1 MSRSGARILV
11 DQLVVQ
17 GVDTAFCVPGESYIA
32 VLDALRDAPIRL
44 VVARHEA
51 GAANMAEA
59 YGKLTGRPGIC
70 FVTRAPG
77 ATHAATGVYTAFQ
90 DSTPLI
96 LFVGQVPLEHRG
108 REAFQELDY
117 AAAFGAITKLASE
130 VEEAEQFPELTAR
143 AFQTA
148 VSGRPGPV
156 VVALPEDVLSE
167 TADVE
172 DAVQFAPARAA
183 PSAQGLARAHDVLS
197 AAERPLIVVGGGGW
211 SAAAAEDLQSFVE
224 ASALPVA
231 ASFRRQDYIDNTSP
245 SYAGV
250 LTIGH
255 DAALAQRLRDADL
268 LLVIGSRLG
277 DIATRGYTTLEPP
290 RTPQT
295 LVHVH
300 ADPKELGRVF
310 EPDLAIVSGSA
321 DFLAAARTLEPVD
334 GTHRADWTESAHA
347 DFLASLRHQ
356 RGPGELDLGDVMQ
369 HLRERL
375 PDDAVLTNG
384 AGNYTVW
391 CHRFYAFRR
400 YRTQLAPC
408 SGAMGYGIPAAIAA
422 KVVDP
427 ERTVVCV
434 SGDGDFLMS
443 GHELAA
449 AVQEELPIVVL
460 VVNNGMYGTIRMHQ
474 ERLFPGRVVGT
485 DLVNPDFAAWAH
497 AFGAYGEV
505 VLRSED
511 FPDAFDRALAQS
523 RPALLELR
531 VDPEAITPRQTLA
544 EIRAEAGSAR

>member
-1 MSRSGARILV
+1 VTRTGARILV
-11 DQLVVQ
+11 DQLVVH
-17 GVDTAFCVPGESYIA
+17 GVDTVFCVPGESYIA
-32 VLDALRDAPIRL
+32 ALDALRDAPIRL

-70 FVTRAPG
+70 FATRAPG

-96 LFVGQVPLEHRG
+96 LFVGQVPRGHRG

-117 AAAFGAITKLASE
+117 AAAFGSYSKWVDE
-130 VEEAEQFPELTAR
+130 VQQPGSFPETTAH

-148 VSGRPGPV
+148 LSGRPGPV
-156 VVALPEDVLSE
+156 VVALPEDVL
-167 TADVE
+167 
-172 DAVQFAPARAA
+172 DARAEVSDAAPRVPVQAA
-183 PSAQGLARAHDVLS
+183 PSAADLALLRELLG
-197 AAERPLIVVGGGGW
+197 AAERPLVVVGGGGW
-211 SAAAAEDLQSFVE
+211 SAQAAADLQGFAE
-224 ASALPVA
+224 ANGLPVA
-231 ASFRRQDYIDNTSP
+231 TSFRRQDYVDNASP

-255 DAALAQRLRDADL
+255 DPALASRLRDADL
-268 LLVIGSRLG
+268 LLVVGSRLG
-277 DIATRGYTTLEPP
+277 DIPTRGYTTLEPP

-300 ADPKELGRVF
+300 AHADELGRVF
-310 EPDLAIVSGSA
+310 EPDLPIVSSSPE
-321 DFLAAARTLEPVD
+321 FLAAARALEPVEAAQ
-334 GTHRADWTESAHA
+334 RAAWTESARA
-347 DFLASLRHQ
+347 DFISGLRHR
-356 RGPGELDLGDVMQ
+356 RGPGELDLGDVIE

-375 PDDAVLTNG
+375 PDDAILTNG

-391 CHRFYAFRR
+391 CHLYYVFHS

-408 SGAMGYGIPAAIAA
+408 SGAMGYGIPAALAA
-422 KVVDP
+422 KVVLP

-443 GHELAA
+443 GHEFAA
-449 AVQEELPIVVL
+449 AVQEKLPIVVL

-474 ERLFPGRVVGT
+474 EQLFPGRVVGT
-485 DLVNPDFAAWAH
+485 DLVNPDFVAWAR
-497 AFGAYGEV
+497 AFGAYGELV
-505 VLRSED
+505 VRSKD
-511 FPDAFDRALAQS
+511 FPDALERALGQD

-531 VDPEAITPRQTLA
+531 VDPEAITPRQTLS
-544 EIRAEAGSAR
+544 EIRPAAPS

>member
-1 MSRSGARILV
+1 VTRTGARILV
-11 DQLVVQ
+11 DQLVAH

-70 FVTRAPG
+70 IVTRAPG

-96 LFVGQVPLEHRG
+96 LLVGQVPLEHRG

-117 AAAFGAITKLASE
+117 GDAFGAITKLA
-130 VEEAEQFPELTAR
+130 VEAEAPDQFPELVAR
-143 AFQTA
+143 AFEMA
-148 VSGRPGPV
+148 LSGRAGPV
-156 VVALPEDVLSE
+156 VMAMPEDVLAAE
-167 TADVE
+167 ADVE
-172 DAVQFAPARAA
+172 DATPHAVIGAS
-183 PSAQGLARAHDVLS
+183 PSPEELARVRDLLS
-197 AAERPLIVVGGGGW
+197 TALRPLIVVGGGGW
-211 SAAAAEDLQSFVE
+211 SVRAAEDLRAFAE
-224 ASALPVA
+224 AAAIPVA
-231 ASFRRQDYIDNTSP
+231 TSFRRQDYIDNTSP

-255 DAALAQRLRDADL
+255 DAALAARLRESDM

-277 DIATRGYTTLEPP
+277 DIATGGYTTLEPP
-290 RTPQT
+290 RIPQT

-300 ADPKELGRVF
+300 ADPKELGRVY
-310 EPDLAIVSGSA
+310 EPDLAIVATSPE
-321 DFLAAARTLEPVD
+321 FLAALEPVD
-334 GTHRADWTESAHA
+334 GSHRTDWFASAHA
-347 DFLASLRHQ
+347 DFLASLRHE
-356 RGPGELDLGDVMQ
+356 RGPGELDVGDVMEY
-369 HLRERL
+369 LRERL
-375 PDDAVLTNG
+375 AADAVLTNG

-422 KVVDP
+422 KVVHP

-449 AVQEELPIVVL
+449 AVQERAPVVVL

-474 ERLFPGRVVGT
+474 ERLFPRRVVGT
-485 DLVNPDFAAWAH
+485 DLVNPDFAAWAR
-497 AFGAYGEV
+497 AFGAYGDV
-505 VLRSED
+505 VLRSDD
-511 FPDAFDRALAQS
+511 FPEAFERALAEP
-523 RPALLELR
+523 RPSLLELR
-531 VDPEAITPRQTLA
+531 VDPEAITPRQTLS
-544 EIRAEAGSAR
+544 EIRAEAIGSAQR

>member
-1 MSRSGARILV
+1 VTRTGARILV
-11 DQLVVQ
+11 DQLVAH

-70 FVTRAPG
+70 LVTRAPG

-96 LFVGQVPLEHRG
+96 LLVGQVPFEHRG

-117 AAAFGAITKLASE
+117 GGAFGAITKLA
-130 VEEAEQFPELTAR
+130 VEAEAPDQFPELAAR
-143 AFQTA
+143 AFEMA
-148 VSGRPGPV
+148 ASGRAGPV
-156 VVALPEDVLSE
+156 VVAMPEDVLAAE
-167 TADVE
+167 ADVE
-172 DAVQFAPARAA
+172 DAIPRVVAGTA
-183 PSAQGLARAHDVLS
+183 PSSDDLARVRDLLS
-197 AAERPLIVVGGGGW
+197 TAARPLIVVGGGGW
-211 SAAAAEDLQSFVE
+211 SERAAEDLRAVAE
-224 ASALPVA
+224 ASSIPVA
-231 ASFRRQDYIDNTSP
+231 TSFRRQDYIDNTSP

-255 DAALAQRLRDADL
+255 DAALAARLRESDV

-290 RTPQT
+290 RIPQT

-300 ADPKELGRVF
+300 ADPKELGRVY
-310 EPDLAIVSGSA
+310 EPDLAIVATSPE
-321 DFLAAARTLEPVD
+321 FLALLEPVD
-334 GTHRADWTESAHA
+334 GAHRLDWFASGHA
-347 DFLASLRHQ
+347 DFLASLRHK
-356 RGPGELDLGDVMQ
+356 RGPGDLDVGDVMEY
-369 HLRERL
+369 LRERL
-375 PDDAVLTNG
+375 PADAFLTNG

-422 KVVDP
+422 KVVHP

-449 AVQEELPIVVL
+449 AVQERAPIVVL

-485 DLVNPDFAAWAH
+485 DLVNPDFAAWAR
-497 AFGAYGEV
+497 AFGAYGDV
-505 VLRSED
+505 VLRSDD
-511 FPDAFDRALAQS
+511 FPEAFERALAEP
-523 RPALLELR
+523 RPSLLELR
-531 VDPEAITPRQTLA
+531 VDPEAITPRQTLS
-544 EIRAEAGSAR
+544 EIRAEAIGSVQR

>member
-1 MSRSGARILV
+1 VTRTGARILV
-11 DQLVVQ
+11 DQLVVH

-117 AAAFGAITKLASE
+117 AAAFGALTKLAIE
-130 VEEAEQFPELTAR
+130 VEEPGQFPELTAR

-156 VVALPEDVLSE
+156 VMALPEDVLSDS
-167 TADVE
+167 ADVQ
-172 DAVQFAPARAA
+172 DAAQFSRARAA
-183 PSAQGLARAHDVLS
+183 AADEDLARARELLA

-211 SAAAAEDLQSFVE
+211 SAAAAADLQAFAE
-224 ASALPVA
+224 ASVLPVA
-231 ASFRRQDYIDNTSP
+231 TSFRRQDYIDNTSS

-255 DAALAQRLRDADL
+255 DPSLAQRLREADL
-268 LLVIGSRLG
+268 LLVVGSRLG
-277 DIATRGYTTLEPP
+277 DIPTRGYTTLQPP

-300 ADPKELGRVF
+300 ADPEELGRVF
-310 EPDLAIVSGSA
+310 QPDLPILAGSA
-321 DFLAAARTLEPVD
+321 EFLAAARALEPVD
-334 GTHRADWTESAHA
+334 GSHRVDWTESAHT
-347 DFLASLRHQ
+347 DFLRSLQHR
-356 RGPGELDLGDVMQ
+356 RGPGELDVGDVMQ

-375 PDDAVLTNG
+375 PDDAILTNG

-391 CHRFYAFRR
+391 CHRFYSFSR

-422 KVVDP
+422 KVVHP
-427 ERTVVCV
+427 SRTVVCV

-485 DLVNPDFAAWAH
+485 DLVNPDFVAWAH
-497 AFGAYGEV
+497 AFGAYGEL

-511 FPDAFDRALAQS
+511 FPDAFERALAEQ

-531 VDPEAITPRQTLA
+531 VDPEAITPRQTLSQ
-544 EIRAEAGSAR
+544 IRAEAASA

>member
-11 DQLVVQ
+11 DQLVVH

-44 VVARHEA
+44 IVARHEA

-117 AAAFGAITKLASE
+117 GATFGALTKLAIE
-130 VEEAEQFPELTAR
+130 VEGPEQFPEITAR
-143 AFQTA
+143 AFRTS

-172 DAVQFAPARAA
+172 DAAQFSPARSA
-183 PSAQGLARAHDVLS
+183 PSVEDLSRARELLS

-211 SAAAAEDLQSFVE
+211 SAAAAADLQAFAE

-255 DAALAQRLRDADL
+255 DASLARRLREADL

-277 DIATRGYTTLEPP
+277 DIATHGYTTLEPP

-295 LVHVH
+295 FVHVH
-300 ADPKELGRVF
+300 ADAEELGRVF
-310 EPDLAIVSGSA
+310 QPDLPIVAGSTE
-321 DFLAAARTLEPVD
+321 FLAAARALESI
-334 GTHRADWTESAHA
+334 GGSHRADWTESAHA
-347 DFLASLRHQ
+347 GFIASLQHK
-356 RGPGELDLGDVMQ
+356 RGPGALDLGDVMQ

-375 PDDAVLTNG
+375 PDDAILTNG

-422 KVVDP
+422 KVVHP

-474 ERLFPGRVVGT
+474 ERSFPGRVVGT

-511 FPDAFDRALAQS
+511 FPEAFERALAQS

-531 VDPEAITPRQTLA
+531 VDPEAITPRQTLSQ
-544 EIRAEAGSAR
+544 IRAEAGSA

>member
-1 MSRSGARILV
+1 VSRSGARILV
-11 DQLVVQ
+11 DQLVVH

-44 VVARHEA
+44 IVARHEA

-117 AAAFGAITKLASE
+117 GATFGALTKLAIE
-130 VEEAEQFPELTAR
+130 VEGPEQFPEITAR
-143 AFQTA
+143 AFRTS

-172 DAVQFAPARAA
+172 DAAQFSPARSA
-183 PSAQGLARAHDVLS
+183 PSVEDLSRARELLS

-211 SAAAAEDLQSFVE
+211 SAAAAADLQAFAE

-255 DAALAQRLRDADL
+255 DASLARRLREADL

-277 DIATRGYTTLEPP
+277 DIATHGYTTLEPP

-295 LVHVH
+295 FVHVH
-300 ADPKELGRVF
+300 ADAEELGRVF
-310 EPDLAIVSGSA
+310 QPDLPIVAGSTE
-321 DFLAAARTLEPVD
+321 FLAAARALESI
-334 GTHRADWTESAHA
+334 GGSHRADWTESAHA
-347 DFLASLRHQ
+347 GFIASLQHK
-356 RGPGELDLGDVMQ
+356 RGPGALDLGDVMQ

-375 PDDAVLTNG
+375 PDDAILTNG

-422 KVVDP
+422 KVVHP

-474 ERLFPGRVVGT
+474 ERSFPGRVVGT

-511 FPDAFDRALAQS
+511 FPEAFERALAQS

-531 VDPEAITPRQTLA
+531 VDPEAITPRQTLSQ
-544 EIRAEAGSAR
+544 IRAEAGSA

>member
-1 MSRSGARILV
+1 VSRSGARILV
-11 DQLVVQ
+11 DQLVVH

-117 AAAFGAITKLASE
+117 AAAFGALTKLAID
-130 VEEAEQFPELTAR
+130 VEEPEQFPELTAR

-156 VVALPEDVLSE
+156 VVALPEDVLSA
-167 TADVE
+167 TADVQ
-172 DAVQFAPARAA
+172 DAAQFSRARAA
-183 PSAQGLARAHDVLS
+183 ASDEDLARARELLS
-197 AAERPLIVVGGGGW
+197 GAEQPLIVVGGGGW
-211 SAAAAEDLQSFVE
+211 SATAAADLQAFAE
-224 ASALPVA
+224 ASVLPVA
-231 ASFRRQDYIDNTSP
+231 TSFRRQDYIDNTSP

-255 DAALAQRLRDADL
+255 DASLARRLREADL
-268 LLVIGSRLG
+268 LLVVGSRLG
-277 DIATRGYTTLEPP
+277 DIPTRGYTTLQPP

-300 ADPKELGRVF
+300 ADPEELGRVF
-310 EPDLAIVSGSA
+310 QAELPILAGSA
-321 DFLAAARTLEPVD
+321 EFLAAARALEPVD
-334 GTHRADWTESAHA
+334 GSHRVDWTESAHA
-347 DFLASLRHQ
+347 DFLASLQHK
-356 RGPGELDLGDVMQ
+356 RGPGELDVGDVMQ

-375 PDDAVLTNG
+375 PDDAILTNG

-391 CHRFYAFRR
+391 CHRFYSFNS

-422 KVVDP
+422 KVVHP
-427 ERTVVCV
+427 SRTVVCV

-449 AVQEELPIVVL
+449 AVQEELPIIVL

-485 DLVNPDFAAWAH
+485 DLVNPDFVAWAH
-497 AFGAYGEV
+497 AFGAYGEL

-511 FPDAFDRALAQS
+511 FPDAFERALAEQ

-531 VDPEAITPRQTLA
+531 VDPEAITPRQTLS
-544 EIRAEAGSAR
+544 EIRAEAGSA

>member
-1 MSRSGARILV
+1 VSRSGARILV
-11 DQLVVQ
+11 DQLVVH

-77 ATHAATGVYTAFQ
+77 ATHAATGVYTAYQ

-117 AAAFGAITKLASE
+117 AAAFGALTKLAIE
-130 VEEAEQFPELTAR
+130 VEEPEQFPELTAR

-156 VVALPEDVLSE
+156 VVALPEDVLSA
-167 TADVE
+167 TADVQ
-172 DAVQFAPARAA
+172 DAAQFSRARAA
-183 PSAQGLARAHDVLS
+183 ASDEDLARARELLS
-197 AAERPLIVVGGGGW
+197 GAEQPLIVVGGGGW
-211 SAAAAEDLQSFVE
+211 SATAAADLQAFAE
-224 ASALPVA
+224 ASVLPVA
-231 ASFRRQDYIDNTSP
+231 TSFRRQDYIDNTSP

-255 DAALAQRLRDADL
+255 DASLARRLREADL
-268 LLVIGSRLG
+268 LLVVGSRLG
-277 DIATRGYTTLEPP
+277 DIPTRGYTTLQPP

-300 ADPKELGRVF
+300 ADPEELGRVF
-310 EPDLAIVSGSA
+310 QAELPILAGSA
-321 DFLAAARTLEPVD
+321 EFLAAARALEPVD
-334 GTHRADWTESAHA
+334 GSHRVDWTESAHA
-347 DFLASLRHQ
+347 DFLASLQHK
-356 RGPGELDLGDVMQ
+356 RGPGELDVGDVMQ

-375 PDDAVLTNG
+375 PDDAILTNG

-391 CHRFYAFRR
+391 CHRFYSFNS

-422 KVVDP
+422 KVVHP
-427 ERTVVCV
+427 SRTVVCV

-449 AVQEELPIVVL
+449 AVQEELPIIVL

-485 DLVNPDFAAWAH
+485 DLVNPDFVAWAH
-497 AFGAYGEV
+497 AFGAYGEL

-511 FPDAFDRALAQS
+511 FPDAFERALAEQ

-531 VDPEAITPRQTLA
+531 VDPEAITPRQTLS
-544 EIRAEAGSAR
+544 EIRAEAGSA

>member
-1 MSRSGARILV
+1 VTRTGARILV
-11 DQLVVQ
+11 DQLVVH
-17 GVDTAFCVPGESYIA
+17 GVDTVFCVPGESYIGA
-32 VLDALRDAPIRL
+32 LDALRDAPIRL

-96 LFVGQVPLEHRG
+96 LFVGQVPRGHRG

-117 AAAFGAITKLASE
+117 AAAFGSYSKWVDE
-130 VEEAEQFPELTAR
+130 VEQPGSFPETMAH

-148 VSGRPGPV
+148 LSGRLGPV
-156 VVALPEDVLSE
+156 VVALPEDVL
-167 TADVE
+167 
-172 DAVQFAPARAA
+172 DARAEVSDAAPRVPVQAA
-183 PSAQGLARAHDVLS
+183 PSAADLALLRELLG
-197 AAERPLIVVGGGGW
+197 AAERPLVVVGGGRW
-211 SAAAAEDLQSFVE
+211 SAQAAADLQAFAE
-224 ASALPVA
+224 ANGLPVTT
-231 ASFRRQDYIDNTSP
+231 SFRRQDYVDNASP

-255 DAALAQRLRDADL
+255 DPALASRLRDADL
-268 LLVIGSRLG
+268 LLVVGARLG
-277 DIATRGYTTLEPP
+277 DIPTRGYTTLEPP

-300 ADPKELGRVF
+300 ADADELGRVF
-310 EPDLAIVSGSA
+310 EPDLPIVSGSPE
-321 DFLAAARTLEPVD
+321 FLAAARTLEPVEPAQ
-334 GTHRADWTESAHA
+334 RAGWTESARA
-347 DFLASLRHQ
+347 DFISGLRHR
-356 RGPGELDLGDVMQ
+356 RGPGELDLGDVIE

-375 PDDAVLTNG
+375 PDDAILTNG

-391 CHRFYAFRR
+391 CHLYYVFRR

-408 SGAMGYGIPAAIAA
+408 SGAMGYGIPAALAA
-422 KVVDP
+422 KVVFP
-427 ERTVVCV
+427 KRTVVCV

-443 GHELAA
+443 GHEFAA
-449 AVQEELPIVVL
+449 AVQEKLPIVVL

-485 DLVNPDFAAWAH
+485 ELVNPDFVGWAR
-497 AFGAYGEV
+497 AFGAYGELV
-505 VLRSED
+505 VRSKD
-511 FPDAFDRALAQS
+511 FPDALERALGQD

-531 VDPEAITPRQTLA
+531 VDPEAITPRQTLS
-544 EIRAEAGSAR
+544 EIRSTAP

>member
-1 MSRSGARILV
+1 VTRTGARILV
-11 DQLVVQ
+11 DQLVVH
-17 GVDTAFCVPGESYIA
+17 GVDTVFCVPGESYIGA
-32 VLDALRDAPIRL
+32 LDALRDAPIRL

-96 LFVGQVPLEHRG
+96 LFVGQVPRGHRG

-117 AAAFGAITKLASE
+117 AAAFGSYSKWVDE
-130 VEEAEQFPELTAR
+130 VEQPGSFPETTAH

-148 VSGRPGPV
+148 LSGRLGPV
-156 VVALPEDVLSE
+156 VVALPEDVL
-167 TADVE
+167 D
-172 DAVQFAPARAA
+172 ARAEVSDAA
-183 PSAQGLARAHDVLS
+183 PRVPVQAAPCAADLALLWELLG
-197 AAERPLIVVGGGGW
+197 AAERPLVVVGGGGW
-211 SAAAAEDLQSFVE
+211 SAQAAADLQAFAE
-224 ASALPVA
+224 ANWLPVTT
-231 ASFRRQDYIDNTSP
+231 SFRRQDYVDNASP

-255 DAALAQRLRDADL
+255 DPALASRLRDADL
-268 LLVIGSRLG
+268 LLVVGSRLG
-277 DIATRGYTTLEPP
+277 DIPTRGYTTLEPP

-300 ADPKELGRVF
+300 ADAHELGRVF
-310 EPDLAIVSGSA
+310 EPNLPIVSGSPE
-321 DFLAAARTLEPVD
+321 FLAAARALEPVEAAQ
-334 GTHRADWTESAHA
+334 RAAWTESARA
-347 DFLASLRHQ
+347 DFISGLRHR
-356 RGPGELDLGDVMQ
+356 RGPGELDLGDVVEY
-369 HLRERL
+369 LRERL
-375 PDDAVLTNG
+375 PDDAILTNG

-391 CHRFYAFRR
+391 CHLYYVFRS

-408 SGAMGYGIPAAIAA
+408 SGAMGYGIPAAVAA
-422 KVVDP
+422 KVVFP

-443 GHELAA
+443 GHEFAA
-449 AVQEELPIVVL
+449 AVQEKLPIVVL

-485 DLVNPDFAAWAH
+485 ELVNPDFVGWAR
-497 AFGAYGEV
+497 AFGAYGELV
-505 VLRSED
+505 VRSKD
-511 FPDAFDRALAQS
+511 FPDALERALGQD

-531 VDPEAITPRQTLA
+531 VDPEAITPRQTLS
-544 EIRAEAGSAR
+544 EIRSAAP

>member
-1 MSRSGARILV
+1 VSRSGARILV
-11 DQLVVQ
+11 DQLVVH

-117 AAAFGAITKLASE
+117 AAAFGALTKLAIE
-130 VEEAEQFPELTAR
+130 VEEPEQFPELTAR

-156 VVALPEDVLSE
+156 VVALPEDVLSA
-167 TADVE
+167 TADVQ
-172 DAVQFAPARAA
+172 DAAQFSRARAA
-183 PSAQGLARAHDVLS
+183 ASDEDLARARELLS

-211 SAAAAEDLQSFVE
+211 SAAAAADLQAFAE
-224 ASALPVA
+224 ASVLPVA
-231 ASFRRQDYIDNTSP
+231 TSFRRQDYIDNTSP

-255 DAALAQRLRDADL
+255 DPALARRLREADS
-268 LLVIGSRLG
+268 LLVVGSRLG
-277 DIATRGYTTLEPP
+277 DIPTRGYTTLQPP

-300 ADPKELGRVF
+300 ADPEELGRVF
-310 EPDLAIVSGSA
+310 QAELPILAGSA
-321 DFLAAARTLEPVD
+321 EFLAAARALEPVD
-334 GTHRADWTESAHA
+334 GSHRVDWTESAHA
-347 DFLASLRHQ
+347 DFLASLQHK
-356 RGPGELDLGDVMQ
+356 RGPGELDVGDVMQ

-375 PDDAVLTNG
+375 PDDAILTNG

-391 CHRFYAFRR
+391 CHRFYSFNS

-422 KVVDP
+422 KVVHP
-427 ERTVVCV
+427 SRTVVCV

-449 AVQEELPIVVL
+449 AVQEELPIIVL

-485 DLVNPDFAAWAH
+485 DLVNPDFVAWAH
-497 AFGAYGEV
+497 AFGAYGEL

-511 FPDAFDRALAQS
+511 FPDAFERALAEQ
-523 RPALLELR
+523 RPALLDLR
-531 VDPEAITPRQTLA
+531 VDPEAITPRQTLS
-544 EIRAEAGSAR
+544 EIRAEAGSA

>member
-1 MSRSGARILV
+1 MTRTGARILV
-11 DQLVVQ
+11 DQLVVH
-17 GVDTAFCVPGESYIA
+17 GVETAFCVPGESYIA

-77 ATHAATGVYTAFQ
+77 ATHACTGVYTAFQ

-117 AAAFGAITKLASE
+117 AAAFGALTKLAIE
-130 VEEAEQFPELTAR
+130 VEEPEQFPELTAR

-156 VVALPEDVLSE
+156 VVALPEDVLSAS
-167 TADVE
+167 ADVQ
-172 DAVQFAPARAA
+172 DTAQFSPVRAA
-183 PSAQGLARAHDVLS
+183 ASDEDLARARELLA

-211 SAAAAEDLQSFVE
+211 SAAAAADLQAFAE
-224 ASALPVA
+224 ASVLPVA
-231 ASFRRQDYIDNTSP
+231 TSFRRQDYIDNTSP

-255 DAALAQRLRDADL
+255 DPSLARRLREADL
-268 LLVIGSRLG
+268 LLVVGSRLG
-277 DIATRGYTTLEPP
+277 DIPTRGYTTLQPP

-295 LVHVH
+295 LIHIH
-300 ADPKELGRVF
+300 ADPEELGRVF
-310 EPDLAIVSGSA
+310 QPDLAIPAGSA
-321 DFLAAARTLEPVD
+321 EFLAAARALEPVD
-334 GTHRADWTESAHA
+334 GSHRVDWTESAHA
-347 DFLASLRHQ
+347 DFLASLQHK
-356 RGPGELDLGDVMQ
+356 RGPGDLDVGDVME

-375 PDDAVLTNG
+375 PDDAILTNG

-391 CHRFYAFRR
+391 CHRFYSFSR

-422 KVVDP
+422 KVVHP
-427 ERTVVCV
+427 SRTVVCV

-485 DLVNPDFAAWAH
+485 ELVNPDFVAWAH
-497 AFGAYGEV
+497 AFGAYGEL

-511 FPDAFDRALAQS
+511 FPDAFERALAEQ

-531 VDPEAITPRQTLA
+531 VDPEAITPRQTLS
-544 EIRAEAGSAR
+544 EIRAEAGSA